1 MTSALEGIRV
11 LDLTRVVAG
20 PWATMM
26 LGDMGA
32 EVVKVEN
39 PKDGDYTR
47 RWGAALPHGER
58 PYFMA
63 ANRNKK
69 SIAID
74 FSNLTGQKLVR
85 ELVLQSDVFVENY
98 LTGTME
104 KYGLGWE
111 TLRELNPSLVYCAI
125 SGYGRTGPMK
135 DRPGFDPIVQGESG
149 LMSVTGEVDGRPMK
163 IGVPLVDIMA
173 GMYAAYAVTAALM
186 ARTRSGRGQFV
197 DIALMDVALGNLG
210 SVGANALLLDQVPG
224 RYATGHADVVPFE
237 MYPTSDGYLNLAVGN
252 DAQFMRLCRN
262 VLEKP
267 ELATSPR
274 FATNDVRRAHRVE
287 LDSTLAACFRERPR
301 DEWLAKLGKE
311 GIPAGG
317 VRDAREALSSP
328 EAVQRGMVSDVD
340 HPTEG
345 RLRLVSSPLKL
356 SDTPVVAPVAPPTMG
371 QHTEE
376 VLRAR
381 LGLTGAEVEHLKA
394 SGIVA

>member
-1 MTSALEGIRV
+1 MTSALDGIRV

-32 EVVKVEN
+32 DVVKVEN
-39 PKDGDYTR
+39 PKDGDFTR
-47 RWGAALPHGER
+47 RWGSSLPQGER

-74 FSNLTGQKLVR
+74 FSTPAGQKLVR
-85 ELVLQSDVFVENY
+85 DLAVQSDVFVENY

-104 KYGLGWE
+104 KYGLGWHD
-111 TLRELNPSLVYCAI
+111 LRELNPSLVYCAV
-125 SGYGRTGPMK
+125 SGYGRTGSMK

-173 GMYAAYAVTAALM
+173 GMYAAYGVMAALM
-186 ARTRSGRGQFV
+186 ARTRTGRGQFI
-197 DIALMDVALGNLG
+197 DISLMDVALGNLG
-210 SVGANALLLDQVPG
+210 SVGANALLLDEVPG

-252 DAQFMRLCRN
+252 DAQFGRLCRN
-262 VLEKP
+262 VLHKP
-267 ELATSPR
+267 EWATSPK
-274 FATNDVRRAHRVE
+274 FVTNDVRRKHRVE
-287 LDSTLAACFRERPR
+287 LDALLADCFRQGPR
-301 DEWLAKLGKE
+301 EAWLAKLGKE

-317 VRDAREALSSP
+317 VRNPREALASP
-328 EAVQRGMVSDVD
+328 EALERGMVSHV
-340 HPTEG
+340 HHSTEG
-345 RLRLVSSPLKL
+345 PLRLVSSPVKL
-356 SDTPVVAPVAPPTMG
+356 SDTPVVPAVAPPTMG
-371 QHTEE
+371 QHTAE
-376 VLRAR
+376 VLQSR
-381 LGLTGAEVEHLKA
+381 LGLSSADVTALKS
-394 SGIVA
+394 SGIIA